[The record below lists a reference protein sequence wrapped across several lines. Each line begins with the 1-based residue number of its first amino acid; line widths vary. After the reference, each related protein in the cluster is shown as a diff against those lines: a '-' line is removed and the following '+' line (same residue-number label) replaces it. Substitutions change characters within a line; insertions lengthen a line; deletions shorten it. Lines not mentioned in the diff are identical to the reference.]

1 MTLQQLLPDLLCA
14 TILLL
19 FLVVGAIRGMF
30 RTLSGLLTWLLS
42 LWGAKLIADRCA
54 PLLVDWLT
62 PKLLPTV
69 SEKLA
74 QAMRA
79 ALPVACAVEM
89 VHTYSLIHDDLPCM
103 DNDDLR
109 RGKPTNHVV
118 FGECTATLA
127 GDALQA
133 EAFRTILSTELPAEM
148 RAECARLLAEAAGE
162 NGICGGQQLDM
173 EGEGKVLTKEELM
186 DINDRKTSAMIY
198 AACLMGVTC
207 GGGNEQQ
214 REAAAKYAKAL
225 GLAFQ
230 IRDDMLDVIST
241 ESELGKPIGSDARE
255 GKNTFMAL
263 YGLERCGAYVHELSE
278 QAAAAVDGAFAD
290 SAFLQQ
296 LARSLADRKN

>member
-1 MTLQQLLPDLLCA
+1 MDYQTQYHEYKALADAALNTYFTDTSVSYRRLLEAMHYSLAAGGKRLRPVLVLAFCA
-14 TILLL
+14 ACGGD
-19 FLVVGAIRGMF
+19 V
-30 RTLSGLLTWLLS
+30 
-42 LWGAKLIADRCA
+42 
-54 PLLVDWLT
+54 
-62 PKLLPTV
+62 
-69 SEKLA
+69 
-74 QAMRA
+74 RA

-173 EGEGKVLTKEELM
+173 EGEGKALTKEELM

-198 AACLMGVTC
+198 AACLM
-207 GGGNEQQ
+207 
-214 REAAAKYAKAL
+214 AAKYAKAL

>member
-1 MTLQQLLPDLLCA
+1 MSYHRLLEAMHYSLTAGGKRLRPVLVLAFCA
-14 TILLL
+14 ACGGD
-19 FLVVGAIRGMF
+19 V
-30 RTLSGLLTWLLS
+30 
-42 LWGAKLIADRCA
+42 
-54 PLLVDWLT
+54 
-62 PKLLPTV
+62 
-69 SEKLA
+69 
-74 QAMRA
+74 RA

-109 RGKPTNHVV
+109 RGKPTNHVWSMASAA
-118 FGECTATLA
+118 ATLA

-133 EAFRTILSTELPAEM
+133 EAFHDPFDGA
-148 RAECARLLAEAAGE
+148 AGGCARRVRAPARRSCQGE
-162 NGICGGQQLDM
+162 NGICGGQQADM

-186 DINDRKTSAMIY
+186 DINRKTSAMIH

-207 GGGNEQQ
+207 GGGDAQQ
-214 REAAAKYAKAL
+214 RAAAAQYAKAL

-241 ESELGKPIGSDARE
+241 EAELGKPIGSDARE

-278 QAAAAVDGAFAD
+278 QAAAAVDSVFAD

>member
-1 MTLQQLLPDLLCA
+1 MDYQTQYYEYKALADAALNTYFTDTSVSYHRLLEA
-14 TILLL
+14 
-19 FLVVGAIRGMF
+19 MHY
-30 RTLSGLLTWLLS
+30 S
-42 LWGAKLIADRCA
+42 LAACGGD
-54 PLLVDWLT
+54 V
-62 PKLLPTV
+62 
-69 SEKLA
+69 
-74 QAMRA
+74 RA

-133 EAFRTILSTELPAEM
+133 EAFRTILSTSLPAEV

-173 EGEGKVLTKEELM
+173 EGEGKALTKEELM

>member
-1 MTLQQLLPDLLCA
+1 MDYQTQYQEYKAL
-14 TILLL
+14 
-19 FLVVGAIRGMF
+19 
-30 RTLSGLLTWLLS
+30 
-42 LWGAKLIADRCA
+42 ADA
-54 PLLVDWLT
+54 ALNTYFTDT
-62 PKLLPTV
+62 TV
-69 SEKLA
+69 SYHRLLEAMHYSLTAGGKRLRPVLVLA
-74 QAMRA
+74 FCAACGGDVRA

-109 RGKPTNHVV
+109 RGKPTN
-118 FGECTATLA
+118 
-127 GDALQA
+127 
-133 EAFRTILSTELPAEM
+133 LSTELPADV

-173 EGEGKVLTKEELM
+173 EGEGKALTKEELM
-186 DINDRKTSAMIY
+186 DINDRKTSAMIH

-207 GGGNEQQ
+207 GGGNAQQ
-214 REAAAKYAKAL
+214 RAAAAQYAKAL

-230 IRDDMLDVIST
+230 IRDDMLDV
-241 ESELGKPIGSDARE
+241 E

-278 QAAAAVDGAFAD
+278 QAAAAVDGMFAD

>member
-1 MTLQQLLPDLLCA
+1 MDYQTQYQVYKAL
-14 TILLL
+14 
-19 FLVVGAIRGMF
+19 
-30 RTLSGLLTWLLS
+30 
-42 LWGAKLIADRCA
+42 ADA
-54 PLLVDWLT
+54 ALNTYFADT
-62 PKLLPTV
+62 TV
-69 SEKLA
+69 SYHRLLEAMHYSLTAGGKRLRPVLVLA
-74 QAMRA
+74 FCA
-79 ALPVACAVEM
+79 ACGGDVRVELL
-89 VHTYSLIHDDLPCM
+89 HTYSLIHDDLPCM

-118 FGECTATLA
+118 YGECTATLA

-133 EAFRTILSTELPAEM
+133 EAFHTILSTELPADV

-186 DINDRKTSAMIY
+186 DINDRKTSAMIH
-198 AACLMGVTC
+198 AACLMGVPC
-207 GGGNEQQ
+207 GGGNAQQ
-214 REAAAKYAKAL
+214 RAAAAQYAKAL

-241 ESELGKPIGSDARE
+241 EAELGKPIGADARE

-263 YGLERCGAYVHELSE
+263 YGLERCAYVHELSE
-278 QAAAAVDGAFAD
+278 QAAAAVDSVFAD

>member
-1 MTLQQLLPDLLCA
+1 MDYQTQYHEYKALADAALNTYFTDTNVSYHRLLEAMHYSLSAGGKRLRPVLVLAFCA
-14 TILLL
+14 ACGGD
-19 FLVVGAIRGMF
+19 V
-30 RTLSGLLTWLLS
+30 
-42 LWGAKLIADRCA
+42 
-54 PLLVDWLT
+54 
-62 PKLLPTV
+62 
-69 SEKLA
+69 
-74 QAMRA
+74 RA

-133 EAFRTILSTELPAEM
+133 EAFRTILSTALPAEM

-173 EGEGKVLTKEELM
+173 EGEGKALTKEELM

-290 SAFLQQ
+290 SVFLQQ